1 MTTRRTG
8 NPRSDLTPADRL
20 AARIESIRARSKARP
35 EPPQDEP
42 ANEPAGL
49 SWEAAVMNLRQAF
62 PGAHF
67 EEWRHDPKKDQWTCL
82 GTGQTVKEA
91 P

>member
-1 MTTRRTG
+1 
-8 NPRSDLTPADRL
+8 
-20 AARIESIRARSKARP
+20 
-35 EPPQDEP
+35 
-42 ANEPAGL
+42 
-49 SWEAAVMNLRQAF
+49 MNLRQAF